1 MLKKATVCGGYTKM
15 LPKGVEVTPEMMKNG
30 PPSQED
36 IQNIIQQ
43 KLKSKWKRASSTGS
57 TGSQQA
63 GSGQGAPSGGGSFGP
78 PAGTNFGL
86 LLVFHQVLQPVF
98 RRPSSWP

>member
-1 MLKKATVCGGYTKM
+1 M

-43 KLKSKWKRASSTGS
+43 KVKEQMEKSVPPTGS

-78 PAGTNFGL
+78 PAGTNFG
-86 LLVFHQVLQPVF
+86 PPAGI
-98 RRPSSWP
+98 PSGPPAGIPAGPPAGP